1 MFSPCAKSRA
11 SLKSMMSPLPSTR
24 SRTGANKTAKASFVS
39 TAFMTKRSGDGT
51 SLRRALNLPYGKNA
65 HVFGKTHLIFQKQHS
80 SFPKTSEAFRRNLP
94 KSSERFLTLRKAI
107 SERQKR
113 Q

>member
-1 MFSPCAKSRA
+1 MTNDT
-11 SLKSMMSPLPSTR
+11 PSEDFLNVR
-24 SRTGANKTAKASFVS
+24 N
-39 TAFMTKRSGDGT
+39 DT
-51 SLRRALNLPYGKNA
+51 SEEIK
-65 HVFGKTHLIFQKQHS
+65 IFQKQHS

-113 Q
+113 QRPSHGIGSTKMSCRARRVTMKRSALASSSRKFSISKFSTLAKM